1 MVLNNY
7 AKFLRQ
13 LVRLEEAADYGQRA
27 YAEAEKVQNQ
37 LVIGQSLLERARIA
51 AAQHNTSQASALLS
65 ELEPLMRKKL
75 PPGHYA
81 FASLSAERATVASL
95 KAISH

>member
-1 MVLNNY
+1 MS
-7 AKFLRQ
+7 KFLRQ
-13 LVRLEEAADYGQRA
+13 LARLDEAADYGQRA

-65 ELEPLMRKKL
+65 ELEPLMRKKNCL
-75 PPGHYA
+75 QGITLSR
-81 FASLSAERATVASL
+81 ASPRSRPQWLSL

>member
-13 LVRLEEAADYGQRA
+13 LVRLDEAADYGQRA

-37 LVIGQSLLERARIA
+37 LRDRSIA
-51 AAQHNTSQASALLS
+51 SRTGAHCCGPA
-65 ELEPLMRKKL
+65 
-75 PPGHYA
+75 
-81 FASLSAERATVASL
+81 
-95 KAISH
+95 